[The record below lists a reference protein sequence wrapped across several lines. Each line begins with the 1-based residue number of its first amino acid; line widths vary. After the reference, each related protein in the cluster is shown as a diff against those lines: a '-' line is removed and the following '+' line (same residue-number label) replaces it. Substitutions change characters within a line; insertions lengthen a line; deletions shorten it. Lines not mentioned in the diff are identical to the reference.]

1 MRFDTRAPLRVAKRL
16 QSRFYAADYAEAAL
30 TRRWVRDDAKGPY
43 EDVVYPV
50 GPSPED
56 ISTVLVYKPDEI
68 GDAVYALPA
77 VAELRRAF
85 PRARVALICQPLTK
99 PLYERSGLFDE
110 IVAIQPSTRL
120 GRPHLDLD
128 QALAGLSASSFDMAV
143 YLRTYVAS
151 FRQFTDVPARIKLH
165 PIDPRMRSDSVHRA
179 HVSLWDQPRRH
190 QALQL
195 LEIVS
200 RVTGRTYGF
209 DDVSFPEFQWTAD
222 DRRAVELV
230 FGESEPGPFV
240 VVHPFA
246 KHETRQYP
254 LDDWRELIGRVRERS
269 AARWVVVGGPGDP
282 VIDGLP
288 DVLQTQ
294 GTLSL
299 AQTGY
304 LTSRASAFVGVLSGP
319 VHWAAALGTPTLTI
333 MSGHSLPV
341 EWAPLGRSRI
351 LRADVPCAP
360 CHQPT
365 CPVYRLACLT
375 ELSPSRIEGQV
386 TEFLADA
393 LASSR
398 ATSTRSTA
406 GLAVNPEEGERD
418 AR

>member
-1 MRFDTRAPLRVAKRL
+1 MRFDARAALRVAKRL

-30 TRRWVRDDAKGPY
+30 TWRWTNEETDGPY
-43 EDVVYPV
+43 ETSVYRVAPL
-50 GPSPED
+50 PEAV
-56 ISTVLVYKPDEI
+56 SSVLVYKPDEI

-77 VAELRRAF
+77 VAELRRVF
-85 PRARVALICQPLTK
+85 PRARVSLICQPLTK

-110 IVAIQPSTRL
+110 IVAVQPSSRL
-120 GRPHLDLD
+120 GRPNLDLT
-128 QALAGLSASSFDMAV
+128 QALAGLSDASFDVAV

-151 FRQFTDVPARIKLH
+151 FRQFTQVPARIKLH
-165 PIDPRMRSDSVHRA
+165 PVDPRMRSDSVHRA

-200 RVTGRTYGF
+200 RVSGRTYSF
-209 DDVSFPEFQWTAD
+209 DDVSFPEFQWTTE
-222 DRRAVELV
+222 DRRALELV
-230 FGESEPGPFV
+230 FGDSEPGPFV

-254 LDDWRELIGRVRERS
+254 LDDWRELIGRVRGRS

-282 VIDGLP
+282 VIEGLP

-294 GTLSL
+294 GKLSL

-304 LTSRASAFVGVLSGP
+304 LTSQAAAFVGVLSGP
-319 VHWAAALGTPTLTI
+319 VHWAAAMGTPTLTI

-365 CPVYRLACLT
+365 CPIYGLACLT
-375 ELSPSRIEGQV
+375 ELSPPRIEGELAQ
-386 TEFLADA
+386 FLTDA
-393 LASSR
+393 LGSPAR
-398 ATSTRSTA
+398 IPMSTA
-406 GLAVNPEEGERD
+406 GLAVNPEEREHD
-418 AR
+418 AG